1 MSVPRSCAGMEA
13 RPRAPWVLLRG
24 LVRESRHWGALP
36 DLLAQ
41 ALPADTILCPDLPG
55 NGLRNDQPSP
65 TRIEAMVEDCRATLT
80 GSGHLPPYH
89 LLGLSM
95 GGMVAASWAA
105 SHPHEVAAL
114 VLINTSMRPFSP
126 FHERLRPACYAQLLR
141 AAAAADNLPRREA
154 LILGL
159 VSNHTARR
167 DAALPAWV
175 ALARQNPVSRRNA
188 IRQLLAAARFR
199 ASAAAPAAPALVLA
213 SQQDRLVA
221 AACSQA
227 LARAWGTAL
236 AVHPAAGH
244 DLPLDDAPWV
254 VDEMVA
260 WLKRRGTG

>member
-24 LVRESRHWGALP
+24 LGREARHWGALP
-36 DLLAQ
+36 DLLVQ
-41 ALPADTILCPDLPG
+41 ALPAHAILCPDLPG
-55 NGLRNDQPSP
+55 NGVRNHEPSP
-65 TRIEAMVEDCRATLT
+65 TRIEAMVEDCRARLK
-80 GSGHLPPYH
+80 GGGHLPPYH
-89 LLGLSM
+89 LLALSL

-105 SHPHEVAAL
+105 SHPHEIAAL

-126 FHERLRPACYAQLLR
+126 FYERLRPACYAQMLR
-141 AAAAADNLPRREA
+141 AAAASDNLPRREA

-159 VSNHTARR
+159 VSNHAARR

-188 IRQLLAAARFR
+188 MRQLLAAARFR
-199 ASAAAPAAPALVLA
+199 ASAAAPAAPALVLV
-213 SQQDRLVA
+213 SQKDRLVA
-221 AACSQA
+221 ASCSQA

-236 AVHPAAGH
+236 AVHPVAGH

-254 VDEMVA
+254 VSEVA
-260 WLKRRGTG
+260 AWRKRRGAG

>member
-1 MSVPRSCAGMEA
+1 MNVPRRCAGMEA

-41 ALPADTILCPDLPG
+41 AQPTHAVLCPDLPG
-55 NGLRNDQPSP
+55 NGVRNGEPSP
-65 TRIEAMVEDCRATLT
+65 TRIEAMVEDCRAGLKA
-80 GSGHLPPYH
+80 GGHLPPYH
-89 LLGLSM
+89 LLALSL

-105 SHPHEVAAL
+105 SHPHEIAAL

-126 FHERLRPACYAQLLR
+126 FYERLRPACYAQLLC
-141 AAAAADNLPRREA
+141 AAAASDNLPRREA

-159 VSNHTARR
+159 VSNNAARR

-188 IRQLLAAARFR
+188 MRQLLAAARFR
-199 ASAAAPAAPALVLA
+199 ASAVAPAAPALVLV
-213 SQQDRLVA
+213 SQNDRLVA
-221 AACSQA
+221 ATCSHA
-227 LARAWGTAL
+227 LSRAWGAAL

-254 VDEMVA
+254 VDEVVA
-260 WLKRRGTG
+260 WHLRRSAG